1 MERLIK
7 VMLLVFCLIFLFVG
21 QKSFAGDPIRKL
33 SRGLV
38 NTTFGWLE
46 VFAEVFRESERSSEI
61 GGWVVAP
68 FKGIAKA
75 IGRTVV
81 GIYEVAT
88 FIIPLPS
95 RYRPLIEPEFVF

>member
-1 MERLIK
+1 MARLIK
-7 VMLLVFCLIFLFVG
+7 VMLLVFCLLFLFVF

-38 NTTFGWLE
+38 NTAFGWVE
-46 VFAEVFRESERSSEI
+46 IPAEIFREAERSADV
-61 GGWVVAP
+61 GGFMIAP
-68 FKGIAKA
+68 FKGLFKA

-81 GIYEVAT
+81 GVYEVVT
-88 FIIPLPS
+88 FIIPIPS

>member
-1 MERLIK
+1 MARLIK
-7 VMLLVFCLIFLFVG
+7 VMLLVFCLIFLFVF
-21 QKSFAGDPIRKL
+21 KNCFAGDPIRKL

-38 NTTFGWLE
+38 NTACGWVE
-46 VFAEVFRESERSSEI
+46 IPAEFFREADRSADV
-61 GGWVVAP
+61 GGFMIAP

>member
-1 MERLIK
+1 MVRSVKI
-7 VMLLVFCLIFLFVG
+7 MLLVFCMIFVFVCQSG
-21 QKSFAGDPIRKL
+21 FADDPIRKL
-33 SRGLV
+33 SRGLA

-46 VFAEVFRESERSSEI
+46 IFAEVFRESERSHDFL
-61 GGWVVAP
+61 GLMAAP

-81 GIYEVAT
+81 GVYEVTT
-88 FIIPLPS
+88 FIIPIPS

>member
-1 MERLIK
+1 
-7 VMLLVFCLIFLFVG
+7 MLLAFCLLFVFVG

-38 NTTFGWLE
+38 NTAFGWVE
-46 VFAEVFRESERSSEI
+46 IPAEFFREADMSADV
-61 GGWVVAP
+61 GGFMAAP

-75 IGRTVV
+75 IGRTIV

-95 RYRPLIEPEFVF
+95 RYRHLIEPEFVF